1 MGLPNRRYALV
12 FRPLLAALCTKEI
25 AVNKIKLTIVLCLC
39 LPFISLAEDTQRF
52 VAPPTSTTTS
62 HVPTISDEAM
72 EECVKIYN
80 EAKWIGEKIDTTV
93 VDNYSQDSVSAYNKM
108 VTQHQQRQNK
118 FNAQCAGKRSY
129 SACKAAQKLNQE
141 QGLPYQK
148 CIIDS

>member
-1 MGLPNRRYALV
+1 MNQTR
-12 FRPLLAALCTKEI
+12 
-25 AVNKIKLTIVLCLC
+25 LTILCC
-39 LPFISLAEDTQRF
+39 LIFPSISLAETAQRF

-62 HVPTISDEAM
+62 YVPTISDEAM

-80 EAKWIGEKIDTTV
+80 EAKWIGKKLDVTV
-93 VDNYSQDSVSAYNKM
+93 VDNYSKESVNAYNKM
-108 VTQHQQRQNK
+108 VAQHQQRQNR

-148 CIIDS
+148 CIVDS

>member
-1 MGLPNRRYALV
+1 MKQTR
-12 FRPLLAALCTKEI
+12 LAI
-25 AVNKIKLTIVLCLC
+25 ILCLIS
-39 LPFISLAEDTQRF
+39 PSISLAETAQNF

-62 HVPTISDEAM
+62 YVPTISDEAM

-80 EAKWIGEKIDTTV
+80 EAKWIGEKLDATV
-93 VDNYSQDSVSAYNKM
+93 VDNYSEDSVNAYNKM

-129 SACKAAQKLNQE
+129 SACKAVQKLNQE